1 MGLLEDLS
9 GDEDDFTALSR
20 DRVGSKADDS
30 YAPTETSAANFFST
44 QFDTQDQQGGDANFF
59 DSDFGEPVAAG
70 DGGRV
75 GDGGGGGGV
84 DLLNINNVNSNKNPQ
99 PDVVANQLGDFTLGG
114 EGAESGE
121 NLLPSNVD
129 LLAGGADFASSSSA
143 AQSSATSGEGGSGRG
158 GPVPDLMG
166 GMVED
171 TFDPFQQFNTPAP
184 KADAPPLGTFDPF
197 QEAQVSSD
205 ACLSYF
211 CCHKSILLS
220 RQKTCFVTTSILL
233 LRQKTCFVTT
243 SILLSRQKTCF
254 VTTSILLSRQ
264 KMWFVTTNT
273 CLLLQK

>member
-30 YAPTETSAANFFST
+30 YTPTETSAANFFST
-44 QFDTQDQQGGDANFF
+44 QFDAQDQQGGDANFF
-59 DSDFGEPVAAG
+59 DSDFGEPAAAG
-70 DGGRV
+70 DSEKV
-75 GDGGGGGGV
+75 GDGGGGGV

-114 EGAESGE
+114 EGTESGE

-129 LLAGGADFASSSSA
+129 LLAGGTDFAASSSA
-143 AQSSATSGEGGSGRG
+143 PQSSAAGGGSGRG

-211 CCHKSILLS
+211 CHDKRCVLS
-220 RQKTCFVTTSILL
+220 RQAYFFCGKRCV
-233 LRQKTCFVTT
+233 
-243 SILLSRQKTCF
+243 LSQQTRVCCYKSKHVATQLC
-254 VTTSILLSRQ
+254 LS
-264 KMWFVTTNT
+264 
-273 CLLLQK
+273 

>member
-1 MGLLEDLS
+1 MTWQLQLVHISPFQVGLLEDLS

-20 DRVGSKADDS
+20 DRVGSRADDS

-44 QFDTQDQQGGDANFF
+44 QFDAQDQQGGDANFF
-59 DSDFGEPVAAG
+59 DSDFGEPAAAG
-70 DGGRV
+70 DSKRV
-75 GDGGGGGGV
+75 GDSGGGGV

-129 LLAGGADFASSSSA
+129 LLAGGVDFASSSA
-143 AQSSATSGEGGSGRG
+143 PQSCTTSGGGSSGRG

-184 KADAPPLGTFDPF
+184 TADAPPLGTFDPF
-197 QEAQVSSD
+197 QEAQVSSV
-205 ACLSYF
+205 AYLSYF
-211 CCHKSILLS
+211 CHDKRCVLAQQTYFCCGKRCVLSWQTRVCCYKS
-220 RQKTCFVTTSILL
+220 KHVAT
-233 LRQKTCFVTT
+233 K
-243 SILLSRQKTCF
+243 
-254 VTTSILLSRQ
+254 
-264 KMWFVTTNT
+264 
-273 CLLLQK
+273 